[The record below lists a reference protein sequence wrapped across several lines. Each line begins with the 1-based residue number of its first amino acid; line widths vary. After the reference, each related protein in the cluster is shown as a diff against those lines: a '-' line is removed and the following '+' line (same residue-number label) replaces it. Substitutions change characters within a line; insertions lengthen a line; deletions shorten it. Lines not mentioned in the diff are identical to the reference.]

1 MKQKKNRKGFI
12 PEDVLEEVHPS
23 ENFIGI
29 NLRTDIRM
37 IHDNLKAGQE
47 INPALLHICISKFYG
62 SMELMIVSASTYS
75 DGVSVSN
82 PICCFL

>member
-29 NLRTDIRM
+29 NLRKDIRM
-37 IHDNLKAGQE
+37 IHDNLKSGKE
-47 INPALLHICISKFYG
+47 RKKSKK
-62 SMELMIVSASTYS
+62 
-75 DGVSVSN
+75 
-82 PICCFL
+82 

>member
-37 IHDNLKAGQE
+37 IHDNLKAGKE
-47 INPALLHICISKFYG
+47 RKK
-62 SMELMIVSASTYS
+62 
-75 DGVSVSN
+75 DKK
-82 PICCFL
+82 